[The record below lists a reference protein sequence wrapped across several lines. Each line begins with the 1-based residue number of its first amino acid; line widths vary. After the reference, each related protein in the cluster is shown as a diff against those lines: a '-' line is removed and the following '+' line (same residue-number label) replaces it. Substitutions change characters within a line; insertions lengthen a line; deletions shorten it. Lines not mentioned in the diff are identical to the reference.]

1 MSPIGSSQSRWWALG
16 AVNLAVIA
24 VGLDGTVLSVALPTL
39 AHSLHASES
48 DLQWF
53 SSGYLLVLAA
63 AMLPAGLLGD
73 RFGRKRV
80 MLPALALFAAGSA
93 ACAYSPSPGA
103 FIAARAVLAVAG
115 AGVIVMALSALTVLF
130 GEEERAKAVGVW
142 AAANFLALPIGP
154 ILGGWL
160 LSHYW
165 WGWVFVL
172 NIPVALLG
180 FAAVALLVPDTR
192 AEEKPGLDLAG
203 VALSVAG
210 LVALTYGLIDAGEH
224 GWTAAVALAPMLAG
238 LAILAAF
245 GIWERHLAH
254 MPGGQPLLDPELLR
268 SRSYRWGVILQAVAV
283 LGMVGVLFTM
293 PQFFQAVLGT
303 DAMGSGLRLLPL
315 IGGLI
320 LGAVPADQISRR
332 VGAKTVSTVGF
343 LLLMGGL
350 LLGSRMTV
358 SSGEAFVAVWMA
370 LVGVGMGLSMATA
383 ASAALAELPQERGGI
398 GSAVMQALNKTGA
411 PLGAAILGSALTS
424 AYLARLHLS
433 GLPSALA
440 GTVQHSVFG
449 GVAVAAQLHSQPL
462 LGNVRDAFTH
472 GVDQALLISAGIALA
487 GALLSLLFLPN
498 TRTVAEDE
506 RAPTAKDRLLV
517 ESH

>member
-1 MSPIGSSQSRWWALG
+1 MSSIGSSQSRWWALA

-39 AHSLHASES
+39 AHALHASES

-63 AMLPAGLLGD
+63 AMLPVGLLGD

-80 MLPALALFAAGSA
+80 MLPSLALFAVGSA
-93 ACAYSPSPGA
+93 ACAYSTSPGA
-103 FIAARAVLAVAG
+103 FIAARALLALAG

-130 GEEERAKAVGVW
+130 SEEERPKAVGVW

-165 WGWVFVL
+165 WGWVFIL

-180 FAAVALLVPDTR
+180 LAAVALLVPDTR
-192 AEEKPGLDLAG
+192 AEEKPGLDLGG

-210 LVALTYGLIDAGEH
+210 LVALTYGLIDAGKH
-224 GWTAAVALAPMLAG
+224 WTSAGALVPMLAG

-245 GIWERHLAH
+245 GLWEHRLAH
-254 MPGGQPLLDPELLR
+254 SPGGRPLLDPELIR

-315 IGGLI
+315 IVGLI

-332 VGAKTVSTVGF
+332 VGAKTVTTAGF
-343 LLLMGGL
+343 LLLMAGL
-350 LLGSRMTV
+350 LLGSRMSVNSTDT
-358 SSGEAFVAVWMA
+358 FIAVWMA

-411 PLGAAILGSALTS
+411 PLGAAILGSALTA
-424 AYLARLHLS
+424 AYLARLHLG
-433 GLPSALA
+433 GLPAALA
-440 GTVQHSVFG
+440 GTVRHSVFG
-449 GVAVAAQLHSQPL
+449 GTAVAAQLHSQPL
-462 LGNVRDAFTH
+462 LANVRDAFTH
-472 GVDQALLISAGIALA
+472 GIDEALLISAGIALA

-498 TRTVAEDE
+498 TRAAAKAE
-506 RAPTAKDRLLV
+506 RASSAKEQLV
-517 ESH
+517 VEPH

>member
-1 MSPIGSSQSRWWALG
+1 MWTIASRGRWWALG

-39 AHSLHASES
+39 AHALHASES

-63 AMLPAGLLGD
+63 AMLPVGLMGD
-73 RFGRKRV
+73 RFGRKRI
-80 MLPALALFAAGSA
+80 MLPALALFAVGSA

-103 FIAARAVLAVAG
+103 FIAARAVLALAG
-115 AGVIVMALSALTVLF
+115 AGVIVMALSALIGLF
-130 GEEERAKAVGVW
+130 DEQDRGRAVGVW

-160 LSHYW
+160 LSHFW

-172 NIPVALLG
+172 NIPVALVG

-192 AEEKPGLDLAG
+192 AEEKPGLDLVG
-203 VALSVAG
+203 IALSVAG
-210 LVALTYGLIDAGEH
+210 LVALSYGLIAAGSH
-224 GWTAAVALAPMLAG
+224 GWTSAATLAPMLAG
-238 LAILAAF
+238 LAVLAAF
-245 GIWERHLAH
+245 GVWERWLAH
-254 MPGGQPLLDPELLR
+254 TPSGEPLLDPDLLR
-268 SRSYRWGVILQAVAV
+268 SRSYRWGVILQAVAI

-293 PQFFQAVLGT
+293 PQFFQAVTGT

-315 IGGLI
+315 ICGLI
-320 LGAVPADQISRR
+320 AGAVPADRLSRR
-332 VGAKTVSTVGF
+332 VGAKTVTTTGFLILTVG
-343 LLLMGGL
+343 LAV
-350 LLGSRMTV
+350 GSRTST
-358 SSGEAFVAVWMA
+358 SSGDAFIAIWMA

-383 ASAALAELPQERGGI
+383 ASAALVELPQERGGI

-424 AYLARLHLS
+424 VYLARLHLT
-433 GLPSALA
+433 GLSAALA
-440 GTVQHSVFG
+440 AAVRHSVFG

-462 LGNVRDAFTH
+462 LSNVRDAFAA
-472 GVDQALLISAGIALA
+472 GVDEALLISAGIAMI
-487 GALLSLLFLPN
+487 GALLSLGFLPN
-498 TRTVAEDE
+498 LVTAAGSE
-506 RAPTAKDRLLV
+506 RASTGKDMPLV
-517 ESH
+517 EPH